1 MGPVSSCPTWA
12 PWCQRGRGPHQE
24 GPAARLVVYCA
35 CFYQVS
41 RFLFTRSF
49 VFFVLGIFSHEW
61 VRFSKNAATVSYL
74 PRMNQT
80 QSCCIHANTLLGTLA
95 TVLSGFFALS
105 VRFFSGFP
113 STLAVSGSA
122 LGLTLTLADK
132 TELLLR
138 HLHSA
143 GAGAGGRSRVCVA
156 TDNLSWLL
164 NIKGLCFL

>member
-1 MGPVSSCPTWA
+1 MAASTKFSC
-12 PWCQRGRGPHQE
+12 
-24 GPAARLVVYCA
+24 
-35 CFYQVS
+35 
-41 RFLFTRSF
+41 FLFTRSF

-80 QSCCIHANTLLGTLA
+80 QSCCVYANTLLGTLA

-105 VRFFSGFP
+105 VRFFSGFL

-122 LGLTLTLADK
+122 QGLSLTLINK

-138 HLHSA
+138 YPHSA
-143 GAGAGGRSRVCVA
+143 RAGHGGRSGVFVA

-164 NIKGLCFL
+164 NMKGLCFL

>member
-1 MGPVSSCPTWA
+1 M
-12 PWCQRGRGPHQE
+12 
-24 GPAARLVVYCA
+24 VVYCA

-80 QSCCIHANTLLGTLA
+80 QSCCVHANTLLGTLA